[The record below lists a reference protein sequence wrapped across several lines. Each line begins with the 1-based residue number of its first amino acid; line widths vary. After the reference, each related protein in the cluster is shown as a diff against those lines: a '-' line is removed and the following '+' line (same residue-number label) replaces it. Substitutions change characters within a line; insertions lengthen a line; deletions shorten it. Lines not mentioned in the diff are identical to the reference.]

1 MTYMAGL
8 RQVPHFTTIAA
19 FISGH
24 AEQVEAIFEQVLL
37 ICDLDGLLGKELFA
51 IDGCKMSSNAA
62 KEWSG
67 TALKNYAKTLKL
79 EDKSN
84 TVFKNTNRRTR
95 AVVMAKNAQVGF
107 CKSGNAG

>member
-1 MTYMAGL
+1 MELPDNITFMALACGE
-8 RQVPHFTTIAA
+8 VPHFTTIAA

-37 ICDLDGLLGKELFA
+37 ICDADGLLGKELFA

-67 TALKNYAKTLKL
+67 TFKELKEKRNKIRQQIKRCIQDA
-79 EDKSN
+79 
-84 TVFKNTNRRTR
+84 
-95 AVVMAKNAQVGF
+95 
-107 CKSGNAG
+107 